1 MFNVYKITCPT
12 EIVKPDSIYGDYSKL
27 EAWQC
32 NMEWSMKMIESECVH
47 KNNPKTPRFSQL
59 NIV

>member
-12 EIVKPDSIYGDYSKL
+12 AIVKPVVTIVNWRRGM
-27 EAWQC
+27 C

-47 KNNPKTPRFSQL
+47 KKIQKLPGFVNEIMCEK
-59 NIV
+59 